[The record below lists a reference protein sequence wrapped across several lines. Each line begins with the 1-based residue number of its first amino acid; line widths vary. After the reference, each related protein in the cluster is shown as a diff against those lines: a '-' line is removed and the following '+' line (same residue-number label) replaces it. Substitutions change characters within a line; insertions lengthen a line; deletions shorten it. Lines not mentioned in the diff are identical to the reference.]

1 MSSGRGYHVQRP
13 SNISM
18 CGPFSNGKNKTKHKT
33 RQYDWNNTNTNRA
46 DKDVLVGVDEHTGVQ
61 RDLTLLVHLILIT
74 T

>member
-1 MSSGRGYHVQRP
+1 MQRP

-33 RQYDWNNTNTNRA
+33 HRYEWNNTSTNRA
-46 DKDVLVGVDEHTGVQ
+46 DKDVLVGVDEQTAVQ
-61 RDLTLLVHLILIT
+61 RALTLLVHLILIT